1 MVKSLAGLGKKERF
15 QLSHVLQS
23 NPSVITP
30 QQAAMVLK
38 INANRAAQLLATW
51 NRKGWLSR
59 IKQGVYIPVSLQA
72 NNPEV
77 MADEPWVLAKA
88 LFSPCYIGG
97 WSAAEHWDLTEQVF
111 NSTMVFTSRKV
122 LQRELKLKGVTF
134 TLKTT
139 KQARLFGTSKVWLQN
154 QKVEISDP
162 TKTIVDAFNDPAVV
176 GGIRMAVDMLGRYM
190 KSENKNLNLILEY
203 AGRMG
208 NTAIYKRLGFIFES
222 QYSQETTF
230 IQTCRSSL
238 KTGYS
243 QLDPSNPAKSLVTAW
258 KLWVAPTLKK
268 GFCDHD

>member
-1 MVKSLAGLGKKERF
+1 MMKSLAGLGKKERF
-15 QLSHVLQS
+15 QLSQVLKA
-23 NPSVITP
+23 NPPVITS
-30 QQAAMVLK
+30 QQAAAALK
-38 INANRAAQLLATW
+38 ISANQASQLLATW

-88 LFSPCYIGG
+88 LFNPCYIGG
-97 WSAAEHWDLTEQVF
+97 WSAAEHWDFTEQVF

-139 KQARLFGTSKVWLQN
+139 KQDRLFGTSNVWLQN

-162 TKTIVDAFNDPAVV
+162 TKTIVDAFNNPAVV

-190 KSENKNLNLILEY
+190 KSENKNLDLILKY
-203 AGRMG
+203 AERMG
-208 NTAIYKRLGFIFES
+208 NTAICKRLGFVFES
-222 QYSQETTF
+222 QYPQETTF
-230 IQTCRSSL
+230 IHICRNSL
-238 KTGYS
+238 KSGYS
-243 QLDPSNPAKSLVTAW
+243 QLDPSTPAKNLATAW
-258 KLWVAPTLKK
+258 RLWVAPIWKK
-268 GFCDHD
+268 GFRDHD